1 MKKCPY
7 CNTLNPDDAEV
18 CENCGVVNALGSQE
32 CSVCHTELS

>member
-18 CENCGVVNALGSQE
+18 CENCGKPL
-32 CSVCHTELS
+32 TT